1 MAMTGYG
8 GERRNCIQRCLYDK
22 ENDSSE
28 KQGFKVSVNVKYKQ
42 GSLDRQPFGSV
53 MILLLHVA
61 LMEHPNGNVQR
72 LQPMQSIRMEDVN
85 VFRI

>member
-1 MAMTGYG
+1 MTGYG
-8 GERRNCIQRCLYDK
+8 GERRNCIQGCLYDK

-53 MILLLHVA
+53 MILLLCVA
-61 LMEHPNGNVQR
+61 LMECLGTQMEIFRDCSPCKVSGW
-72 LQPMQSIRMEDVN
+72 RM
-85 VFRI
+85 